1 MGWDR
6 WKSRAQTEVW
16 ERWDLVP
23 MGGAVRETLS
33 SSGGKSLRDRL
44 KQGWRGKVSQQLQCL
59 LCNAE
64 AGVWIPKFLGMLA
77 IPAPEGRH
85 RGAPQLGRAQE

>member
-1 MGWDR
+1 MGVTCSDSGLGKVGFSSDW
-6 WKSRAQTEVW
+6 
-16 ERWDLVP
+16 
-23 MGGAVRETLS
+23 GAVRETLS

-44 KQGWRGKVSQQLQCL
+44 KQGWRGKASQQLQCL

-64 AGVWIPKFLGMLA
+64 AGVGIPKFLGMLA

-85 RGAPQLGRAQE
+85 RGAPQLGS